1 MKKFFLPILLILFGI
16 ADAGYLTYE
25 HFRQVIPPCTV
36 NRLLPIASDCG
47 KVLRS
52 SYSVMFGVPVAVFG
66 IFQYSLLLIAF
77 LFFLFYRKKIF
88 TYWIIFQ
95 MILMGLLEIVCMI
108 LVQMN
113 GNQAWRAA
121 KVYKIWAEKFWGSYR
136 NKIMKN
142 LNKNL
147 IKINYL
153 LKKLKIDHIGF
164 IFVRNYYKLL
174 NNAILFLYFFFR
186 EFFYFYN
193 KIFNYFIEFNLYY
206 LVWNYIKF
214 LYYNLWL

>member
-95 MILMGLLEIVCMI
+95 SMIGAIFSLYFMYIQLGILRSVCI
-108 LVQMN
+108 YCTLSSIISFSVFFLVS
-113 GNQAWRAA
+113 
-121 KVYKIWAEKFWGSYR
+121 KIFYKERFLFR
-136 NKIMKN
+136 
-142 LNKNL
+142 LNL
-147 IKINYL
+147 IA
-153 LKKLKIDHIGF
+153 F
-164 IFVRNYYKLL
+164 IYQNIVKPV
-174 NNAILFLYFFFR
+174 LFLFNP
-186 EFFYFYN
+186 EFVHNLMVSRGELLGKTFL
-193 KIFNYFIEFNLYY
+193 KNYFNWKL
-206 LVWNYIKF
+206 NYRSP
-214 LYYNLWL
+214 